1 METNLDLN
9 VLENLYMDVEKNIK
23 KNNHEI
29 EKLIMSQ
36 KKLVKVTIK
45 LTFLTVDVTDFHIS
59 NFSVSSAI
67 DEI

>member
-1 METNLDLN
+1 
-9 VLENLYMDVEKNIK
+9 MDVEKNIK

>member
-1 METNLDLN
+1 M
-9 VLENLYMDVEKNIK
+9 LENLYMDVEKNIK